1 MLITGRTDLASE
13 AHSLWMRGAG
23 ESAALPGVRATQETL
38 RGLPLTA
45 VEITDERG
53 AATLGKP
60 RGRYY
65 TLRLPERFSRGDGAF
80 SDAACA
86 VAALLG
92 RCLPEK
98 RAEGVLIAALG
109 NPDVTPDALGPLCA
123 GNVLVTRHLCR
134 QETESFRGFCPV
146 ALCRTGV
153 LGTTGV
159 ESAAQ
164 IRALCR
170 DLSPACVIAVDALA
184 GAEPGEL
191 CRTVQICDSGIAP
204 GSGVGN
210 DREALDRGFLGVP
223 VVALGVPT
231 VADVS
236 DPEGAALFV
245 TPRYIDSAV
254 RSLARLIGYGINLAL
269 HEHIGIEDIDLL
281 LG

>member
-1 MLITGRTDLASE
+1 MTGITVLASE
-13 AHSLWMRGAG
+13 ARSLWMRSAG
-23 ESAALPGVRATQETL
+23 ESAALPGVRASQETL
-38 RGLPLTA
+38 RGLSLTA

-53 AATLGKP
+53 AAVLGKP
-60 RGRYY
+60 RGHYY

-80 SDAACA
+80 SDAARA

-92 RCLPEK
+92 RCLPGA
-98 RAEGVLIAALG
+98 RAGGVLVAALG
-109 NPDVTPDALGPLCA
+109 NPDVTPDALGSLCA

-134 QETESFRGFCPV
+134 QEPESFRGFCPV
-146 ALCRTGV
+146 SLCRPGV

-184 GAEPGEL
+184 GSEPGEL
-191 CRTVQICDSGIAP
+191 CRSVQICDSGIAP

-210 DREALDRGFLGVP
+210 DREVLDRDFLGVP
-223 VVALGVPT
+223 VIAVGVPT

-236 DPEGAALFV
+236 DEGGAFFV

-269 HEHIGIEDIDLL
+269 HEHITIEDIDLL